1 MIVVTRELTKLY
13 ETVVRGPLGTIDIG
27 DARGEYVF
35 VLAGA
40 TVEHVTIDDDTLR
53 DALRVE
59 FAAGASTRD
68 ASAAVAS
75 RLAQPKREVY
85 ALAVAL
91 DRTGSVRSGP
101 DPERTER
108 SGADDE

>member
-40 TVEHVTIDDDTLR
+40 PVDERHDRRRDD
-53 DALRVE
+53 
-59 FAAGASTRD
+59 
-68 ASAAVAS
+68 
-75 RLAQPKREVY
+75 P
-85 ALAVAL
+85 
-91 DRTGSVRSGP
+91 
-101 DPERTER
+101 
-108 SGADDE
+108 

>member
-40 TVEHVTIDDDTLR
+40 PVEDGHDRRRDD
-53 DALRVE
+53 
-59 FAAGASTRD
+59 S
-68 ASAAVAS
+68 
-75 RLAQPKREVY
+75 
-85 ALAVAL
+85 
-91 DRTGSVRSGP
+91 
-101 DPERTER
+101 
-108 SGADDE
+108 